1 MATTEDSVKCTKCGS
16 TQIHAEKR
24 GWRITTGFI
33 GSSKIFITCLKC
45 GNRFKPGDAPDA
57 PRYSAYSAEEKHD
70 TAVGM
75 VALVVILL
83 VGVFLLFLMKAC
95 S

>member
-1 MATTEDSVKCTKCGS
+1 MATTEESVKCTKCGS
-16 TQIHAEKR
+16 TQVHAEKR
-24 GWRITTGFI
+24 GWRMTTGFF

-45 GNRFKPGDAPDA
+45 GNKFKPGDA

-70 TAVGM
+70 TQVGLIALAVIVAVG
-75 VALVVILL
+75 
-83 VGVFLLFLMKAC
+83 FLLLRAC